1 VTGSQGEARCKI
13 TLNGKWLEYQT
24 VCLIASVGGN
34 EPRGGSE
41 CRASVVSH
49 FYQTFTKEAEM
60 RIITL
65 SALAVLVGWLW
76 LCQPAQAIILSS
88 AEDAIAQE
96 SYDARK
102 PTLDVANKAAAQ
114 KKQTLESLSKA
125 CKVMLIRIGAV
136 LSGQAPLEKK
146 LQECLEGQLGLSSGT
161 LNPLNA
167 PPVRWNIGSI
177 YRIHEATDVYG
188 PAIQRWM
195 NEHFGDAIMSAISFT
210 VDVEEGKSH
219 GQKTIR
225 IIFEGKALGYSDDAY
240 WTKE

>member
-1 VTGSQGEARCKI
+1 MERVTGSQSEARCKI
-13 TLNGKWLEYQT
+13 VLNGRGLEYQT
-24 VCLIASVGGN
+24 VRSLQ
-34 EPRGGSE
+34 SE
-41 CRASVVSH
+41 AMS
-49 FYQTFTKEAEM
+49 QAAA
-60 RIITL
+60 L
-65 SALAVLVGWLW
+65 SAAGVSSAVNRRSVMRRTIFMILGIFITGIWFST
-76 LCQPAQAIILSS
+76 PAFAEIIST

-96 SYDARK
+96 SYDKRK
-102 PTLDVANKAAAQ
+102 PTLDIANKAAAD
-114 KKQTLESLSKA
+114 KGKTLESLSKS
-125 CKVMLIRIGAV
+125 CKVMTIRIGAV

-177 YRIHEATDVYG
+177 YRLHEATDVYG

-210 VDVEEGKSH
+210 VEVEEGKSH
-219 GQKTIR
+219 GQKTMR
-225 IIFEGKALGYSDDAY
+225 IIYEGKALGYSDDAY

>member
-1 VTGSQGEARCKI
+1 MSRTIFMVLGIFITGIWFSTPAFAAI
-13 TLNGKWLEYQT
+13 T
-24 VCLIASVGGN
+24 
-34 EPRGGSE
+34 
-41 CRASVVSH
+41 
-49 FYQTFTKEAEM
+49 
-60 RIITL
+60 
-65 SALAVLVGWLW
+65 
-76 LCQPAQAIILSS
+76 SS

-102 PTLDVANKAAAQ
+102 PTLEMANKAAAQ
-114 KKQTLESLSKA
+114 KKMTLESLSKA
-125 CKVMLIRIGAV
+125 CKVMIIRIGAV

-146 LQECLEGQLGLSSGT
+146 LQKCLEDQLDLSSGV
-161 LNPLNA
+161 LNPLNV

-195 NEHFGDAIMSAISFT
+195 NEHFGDTIMSAISFT